1 MKGWEKMKYRV
12 YKDLKLVA
20 SDRTEAEVLN
30 GEELKSWLHY
40 NNYKEF
46 QELSTKEIYDKL
58 RSLSYQKACFPKA
71 KVFSANGTEVFGMER
86 FNLEIHKMEEV
97 NGQVYIWLVYG
108 IRHLRSEY
116 KI

>member
-1 MKGWEKMKYRV
+1 MKYRV

-46 QELSTKEIYDKL
+46 QEISNEG
-58 RSLSYQKACFPKA
+58 
-71 KVFSANGTEVFGMER
+71 N
-86 FNLEIHKMEEV
+86 
-97 NGQVYIWLVYG
+97 
-108 IRHLRSEY
+108 IR
-116 KI
+116 